1 MTRFVSV
8 TSVPRFRLPVKN
20 ENKKQKKRP
29 PPAGLRPR
37 SGSERARG
45 SPKRAGQ
52 KHRRIPVHGYFP
64 GGDGRRA
71 ADGGEFFFCV
81 SCFFARGHRY
91 RPDNSKRATGEGR
104 NMFKCVALLL
114 R

>member
-71 ADGGEFFFCV
+71 ADGGEFFFV
-81 SCFFARGHRY
+81 FLVFS
-91 RPDNSKRATGEGR
+91 RADIGTDQTIR
-104 NMFKCVALLL
+104 NVRQGKVETCLNV
-114 R
+114 